1 MVRMARCIFNNLHR
15 LDRNTAL
22 PRDNTET
29 SLHNPNRR
37 CVAVRTGI
45 LGKPLRKGKT
55 VEHAGSSISL
65 SELSQDSNSVV
76 PIDAV
81 RDPSRITRKKRPRAH
96 ADRHLRVSDVL
107 TVFGK
112 AGCMRLLNFMQLH
125 ADALLRR
132 AATSSMTARTTR
144 PTSRP
149 KTGRRLSRLSWVLL

>member
-81 RDPSRITRKKRPRAH
+81 RGGREIHRGLQGKRDH
-96 ADRHLRVSDVL
+96 
-107 TVFGK
+107 
-112 AGCMRLLNFMQLH
+112 
-125 ADALLRR
+125 
-132 AATSSMTARTTR
+132 ARTQTA
-144 PTSRP
+144 TC
-149 KTGRRLSRLSWVLL
+149 V

>member
-1 MVRMARCIFNNLHR
+1 MVRMARCIFNLNR
-15 LDRNTAL
+15 LDRDTAL
-22 PRDNTET
+22 PRDDTET

-112 AGCMRLLNFMQLH
+112 AGCINFMQLH
-125 ADALLRR
+125 ADAPLRR